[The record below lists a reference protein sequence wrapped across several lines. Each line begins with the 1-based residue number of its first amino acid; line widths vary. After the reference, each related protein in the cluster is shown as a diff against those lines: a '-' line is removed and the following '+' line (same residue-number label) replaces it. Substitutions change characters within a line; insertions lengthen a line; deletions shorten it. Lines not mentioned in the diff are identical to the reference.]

1 MTFYTIKIYDEI
13 RYLVLLSYL
22 YDEICNWITYLIREK
37 SGITDSTNYNFA
49 IIRTDSYNFLRIE
62 KY

>member
-22 YDEICNWITYLIREK
+22 YDGICNRITYLIREK

>member
-22 YDEICNWITYLIREK
+22 YDEICNWITYLIHEK

-49 IIRTDSYNFLRIE
+49 IIRTDSFNFLRIE

>member
-22 YDEICNWITYLIREK
+22 YDEICNWITYFIREK